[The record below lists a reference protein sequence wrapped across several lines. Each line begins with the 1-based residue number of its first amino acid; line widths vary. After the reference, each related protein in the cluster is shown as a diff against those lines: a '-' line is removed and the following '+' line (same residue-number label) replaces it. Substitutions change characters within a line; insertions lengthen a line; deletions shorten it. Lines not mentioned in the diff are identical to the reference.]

1 MKQVKPKY
9 TEKKQQN
16 EDVLESLYN
25 VFEGRE
31 RLLNAFDSR
40 ILPIK
45 IEGTG
50 FLDKVSDHSNLKILA
65 PKQMRQRLLIALAQ
79 EKAGNIFENL
89 LNRNRQMINFLY
101 RAKEITKK
109 GYNNIMNSSKI

>member
-1 MKQVKPKY
+1 
-9 TEKKQQN
+9 
-16 EDVLESLYN
+16 
-25 VFEGRE
+25 
-31 RLLNAFDSR
+31 
-40 ILPIK
+40 
-45 IEGTG
+45 
-50 FLDKVSDHSNLKILA
+50 
-65 PKQMRQRLLIALAQ
+65 MRQRLLIALAQ